1 MASSGFAGVGATFER
16 NSVAVAEVNS
26 ISGFNKTRDLID
38 VTTLDS
44 TGGYREKIS
53 GFRDGGEITLNMN
66 FTRAG
71 YDLFNFDFETNS
83 ANQTYT
89 IKLSDTNATQY
100 DFGGWVTNITLDVP
114 LDDKVTMTV
123 TIAIDGQITQTS

>member
-1 MASSGFAGVGATFER
+1 MASSGFSGVGSTFKR
-16 NSVAVAEVNS
+16 NSVAVAEINS
-26 ISGFNKTRDLID
+26 ISGFNKTRDIID

-71 YDLFNFDFETNS
+71 YDLFNLDFETNS
-83 ANQTYT
+83 ANQTYV
-89 IKLSDTNATQY
+89 IVLSDTAATEY
-100 DFGGWVTNITLDVP
+100 SFGGWVTNITLDVP

-123 TIAIDGQITQTS
+123 TISIDGQITQTS

>member
-1 MASSGFAGVGATFER
+1 MASSGFTGVGSTFKR
-16 NSVAVAEVNS
+16 NSVTVAEINS
-26 ISGFNKTRDLID
+26 ISGFNKTRDIID

-71 YDLFNFDFETNS
+71 YDLFNFDFEKNS
-83 ANQTYT
+83 ANQTYV
-89 IKLSDTNATQY
+89 IVLSDTAATEY
-100 DFGGWVTNITLDVP
+100 SFGGWVTNITLDVP

>member
-1 MASSGFAGVGATFER
+1 MASSGFSGVGSTFKR
-16 NSVAVAEVNS
+16 NSVAVAEINS
-26 ISGFNKTRDLID
+26 ISGFNKTRDIID

-71 YDLFNFDFETNS
+71 YDLFNFDFEKNS
-83 ANQTYT
+83 ANQTYV
-89 IKLSDTNATQY
+89 IVLSDTAATEY
-100 DFGGWVTNITLDVP
+100 SFGGWVTNITLDVP